1 MLMKSR
7 WNLALDTGPVQTR
20 PQARGNP
27 RTGRPRAAPMGLR
40 SPAAGCGITLVGPAH
55 RQSRAA
61 VACSTPHWPSP
72 QSAGPPMSWVSG
84 PLDSH
89 RARHPRRTR
98 ASPMRAL
105 GGRAGRA
112 LGGPWGSILRG
123 AACPTGSPRPA
134 GAVRCLNGGPDAR
147 PEASLATKRS
157 TLGRAPHRLPCR
169 GEAPAALAP
178 SAHGVGFAVGS
189 RQNPPIP
196 AWN

>member
-7 WNLALDTGPVQTR
+7 WNLALDTGPVHTR

-27 RTGRPRAAPMGLR
+27 RTSRPRAAPMGQR
-40 SPAAGCGITLVGPAH
+40 SPAAGCGITL
-55 RQSRAA
+55 
-61 VACSTPHWPSP
+61 
-72 QSAGPPMSWVSG
+72 AGPVPAQPVGRREPPW
-84 PLDSH
+84 
-89 RARHPRRTR
+89 RARRRIGQARR
-98 ASPMRAL
+98 AQVRQCLGRPDRSTATALGIPGARARARCERWAAAL
-105 GGRAGRA
+105 GGH
-112 LGGPWGSILRG
+112 WGSILRG

-147 PEASLATKRS
+147 PEASLATKGS
-157 TLGRAPHRLPCR
+157 TIGPAPHRLPRR

-178 SAHGVGFAVGS
+178 SARGVGFAVGS